1 MLKHG
6 SKKIFLLA
14 TEDESRKS
22 HIERSI
28 NTRFQDVLIFHAF
41 DRTEC
46 MQKLK
51 NVTPHVFIT
60 DFRLPKAPPGQ
71 MVDFIVTDDEYK
83 LLPIIIM
90 SPLPEKEGY
99 LDEIVTG
106 KVQFLEHPEN
116 EEDVFYALTRALGFN
131 TKSAST
137 DFVVKAL
144 KAGEILM
151 KQGDVAKAV
160 YIVKKGTLKAYQERD
175 GEPVVLGEIQTGEFV
190 GEMAFFNG
198 EPRNATV
205 MSVTECELVEIPLG
219 TFEKVLFQ
227 RPAWSK
233 KVLETMSKRL
243 KKMQTK

>member
-1 MLKHG
+1 MLKNG

-14 TEDESRKS
+14 TEDEGRKNQV
-22 HIERSI
+22 ERLL
-28 NTRFQDVLIFHAF
+28 NTRFDDSLIFYAA

-71 MVDFIVTDDEYK
+71 MIDFVVTDDEYK
-83 LLPIIIM
+83 MLPIIIM
-90 SPLPEKEGY
+90 SPLPQKEGY

-106 KVQFLEHPEN
+106 KVQFLEHPEK
-116 EEDVFYALTRALGFN
+116 EDDLFYAVARALNFSA
-131 TKSAST
+131 KSANT
-137 DFVVKAL
+137 DFVVKFL
-144 KAGEILM
+144 KGGEVLM
-151 KQGDVAKAV
+151 KEGDPAQAV
-160 YIVKKGTLKAYQERD
+160 YIVKKGTLKAYQMRND
-175 GEPVVLGEIQTGEFV
+175 QPVELGQINMGEFV
-190 GEMAFFNG
+190 GEMAYFNG

-205 MSVTECELVEIPLG
+205 MSVTDCELVEIPLG